1 MDGDAYRRV
10 EMSKTV
16 SFVARDELA
25 EWLESRADAEKRT
38 TSSLVEDIVREHYL
52 RNSLGGEPAEEP
64 QDVFERHN
72 DAWYRPNS
80 QKYEFAVDVPESLE
94 LSDAGKTRY
103 YKTREKAAEAL
114 TRWYE

>member
-1 MDGDAYRRV
+1 MR
-10 EMSKTV
+10 ETV

-52 RNSLGGEPAEEP
+52 RRSSSGGEPAEEP
-64 QDVFERHN
+64 QDAFERHN
-72 DAWYRPNS
+72 DAWHRPNS
-80 QKYEFAVDVPESLE
+80 QNYEFAVAVPESLD